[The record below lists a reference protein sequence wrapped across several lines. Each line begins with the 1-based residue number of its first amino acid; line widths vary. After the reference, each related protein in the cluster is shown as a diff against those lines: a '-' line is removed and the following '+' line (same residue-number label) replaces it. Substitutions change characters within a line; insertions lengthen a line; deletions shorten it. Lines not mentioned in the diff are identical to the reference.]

1 MTAPPSTEPL
11 PGLASA
17 PQPAPTTKAAPTQVI
32 SAPSPVG
39 VTPTITAAGDVS
51 APAVD
56 AKGFPNI
63 NAAPRQPTA
72 QLLTPE
78 ERAKLIAELN
88 ALAGR
93 PTQ

>member
-1 MTAPPSTEPL
+1 V
-11 PGLASA
+11 
-17 PQPAPTTKAAPTQVI
+17 KTQVI

-39 VTPTITAAGDVS
+39 VTPSMPTITATGEMS

-63 NAAPRQPTA
+63 NVPPRQPTA
-72 QLLTPE
+72 QLLSAE
-78 ERAKLIAELN
+78 ERARLIAELN

>member
-1 MTAPPSTEPL
+1 M
-11 PGLASA
+11 
-17 PQPAPTTKAAPTQVI
+17 
-32 SAPSPVG
+32 
-39 VTPTITAAGDVS
+39 PTIGATGEPS
-51 APAVD
+51 GPAVD

-63 NAAPRQPTA
+63 NVQPPQPTA